1 MKEINA
7 QTLIAKMLV
16 ADEIVVA
23 TLNAKSGMIDFKL
36 IFNGVTLDELKGID
50 YSYFSYEELCV
61 VCNKIHE
68 FISRLS
74 CHEPF
79 QKKNSNNY
87 RIWATRMNQL
97 ESALS
102 DAMYELD
109 KQAPKEKK

>member
-68 FISRLS
+68 FISRLCS
-74 CHEPF
+74 
-79 QKKNSNNY
+79 
-87 RIWATRMNQL
+87 
-97 ESALS
+97 
-102 DAMYELD
+102 
-109 KQAPKEKK
+109 